1 MSDATK
7 TYPELRADIL
17 KHLGKLSGAAPETMK
32 AFGSM
37 HKHAV
42 AAGALDMK
50 TKELIALSIA
60 VASRCDG
67 CVAFHTHDA
76 LRAGASPEEITD
88 ALGVSVLM
96 GGGPAMVYA
105 THAIDAMEQFSKAIN
120 PAVAA
125 G

>member
-1 MSDATK
+1 MTNVTK
-7 TYPELRADIL
+7 NYPELRADVL
-17 KHLGKLSGAAPETMK
+17 RHLSKLSVAAPDTMK

-37 HKHAV
+37 HKHAT
-42 AAGALDMK
+42 AAGALTTK

-60 VASRCDG
+60 VAAKCDG

-88 ALGVSVLM
+88 ALGVAVLM

-105 THAIDAMEQFSKAIN
+105 THAVDAMEQFSKT
-120 PAVAA
+120 P
-125 G
+125 